1 MGAIFSKKSRAPTPI
16 KNCEITEQDQAI
28 IRLKTQRDRI
38 KQYMKGKQKYMDKE
52 REMAKQLIQEGRK
65 DRALVLLKKKKYQE
79 KIFDNLLKQLQNIEQ
94 MVNDLEFAQ
103 IQQQVVNCLSDGNEA
118 LKNMNK
124 LFDVEEIEKIM
135 DETKEAAEYQEEIS
149 NMLSGKLDQ
158 TDLADVED
166 ELNALLAKEAKID
179 ELPEVPTHDMPERE
193 RERAKEK
200 RREKVAL
207 EA

>member
-65 DRALVLLKKKKYQE
+65 DRAL
-79 KIFDNLLKQLQNIEQ
+79 NIEQ

>member
-1 MGAIFSKKSRAPTPI
+1 MGGLFSKKPRSPTPI

-38 KQYMKGKQKYMDKE
+38 KQYMKGKQKCMDKE
-52 REMAKQLIQEGRK
+52 KELARKLIQEGRK
-65 DRALVLLKKKKYQE
+65 DRALLILKKKRYQE
-79 KIFDNLLKQLQNIEQ
+79 KTFENLLAQLSNIET

-124 LFDVEEIEKIM
+124 LFDMDDLERIM

-149 NMLSGKLDQ
+149 NMLSGKLDA
-158 TDLADVED
+158 TDLVDVEA
-166 ELNALLAKEAKID
+166 ELAALLDHEGKMQLPD
-179 ELPEVPTHDMPERE
+179 VPTNPMPEVQRE
-193 RERAKEK
+193 REAEGRKKE
-200 RREKVAL
+200 RVAL